1 MRFVTSAFVT
11 KEGELADKTLFSVD
25 ERKVSEEAS
34 FDGFCG
40 LATSL
45 NDEDVL
51 GIVRIAGGRWQVE
64 ECFRIMKSEFEAR
77 PVYLS
82 RKDRIEAHFLVCFLA
97 LLIYRI
103 LEKKLG
109 GRFTCPEIVDTLRS
123 MYMEEVKGEGY
134 RPLYLRT
141 DLTDAL
147 HDAFGFR
154 TDFEIVPQAQM
165 RKIIRKTRQK
175 QSITTKK
182 KAGKDSR

>member
-1 MRFVTSAFVT
+1 
-11 KEGELADKTLFSVD
+11 
-25 ERKVSEEAS
+25 
-34 FDGFCG
+34 
-40 LATSL
+40 
-45 NDEDVL
+45 
-51 GIVRIAGGRWQVE
+51 
-64 ECFRIMKSEFEAR
+64 MKSEFEAR

-147 HDAFGFR
+147 YDAFGFR
-154 TDFEIVPQAQM
+154 TDFEIVPQVQM

-182 KAGKDSR
+182 KASKDSR